1 MSIPN
6 LYITGVTK
14 DTVGKTALCL
24 GLALNFRDQGFK
36 VGYFKP
42 IGWKASLHEGKYVD
56 SDAALMKYAL
66 EMEEDLEVINPIHLD
81 YYHLEICK
89 EMKIDELISSIR
101 RCYQKISEDK
111 DIVIIESLRQPCLC
125 FSFNMSAIDIA
136 KMLNSTILFVS
147 STCEDEGV
155 DEILYEARMFRN
167 EGLDCSGVVFNCVR
181 RFIEERVNSIIT
193 PLLKEHKLN
202 IWGKLPHSPSITAP
216 TVQEIM
222 EALNGKVLAGQKNLS
237 KLVENILIGAM
248 SPESAVKYFRK
259 APRKAVITGGDRPD
273 IALTAMETDTS
284 ALILTGN
291 LYPDVRVLAKAE
303 EKEIPVILV
312 PYDTFSTVKR
322 IREVTG
328 KIKAGDDK
336 RIRIT
341 KSLVD
346 RYIDWKGILSY
357 LGLK

>member
-6 LYITGVTK
+6 LYVTGVTK
-14 DTVGKTALCL
+14 DTVGKTAVCL
-24 GLALNFRDQGFK
+24 GLALNFKDQGLK

-42 IGWKASLHEGKYVD
+42 IGWKASLYEGNYVD
-56 SDAALMKYAL
+56 SDVVLMKYAL
-66 EMEEDLEVINPIHLD
+66 KLKEDFKVMNPVNLD
-81 YYHLEICK
+81 FHYLDLCK
-89 EMKIDELISSIR
+89 EKDTDAVSREIR
-101 RCYQKISEDK
+101 ESYQKMSENK
-111 DIVIIESLRQPCLC
+111 DIVIVESLRQPCLC
-125 FSFNMSAIDIA
+125 FSFNLSAIDIA
-136 KMLNSTILFVS
+136 KMLDSHILFVS
-147 STCEDEGV
+147 STCKDEGL
-155 DEILYEARMFRN
+155 DEVLHEAHIYRN
-167 EGLDCSGVVFNCVR
+167 EGLNCSGVIFNCVH
-181 RFIEERVNSIIT
+181 RFMEERVDSIIV
-193 PLLKEHKLN
+193 PMLREHKLN
-202 IWGKLPHSPSITAP
+202 VWGILPHSSSITAP

-222 EALNGKVLAGQKNLS
+222 EALNGKVLAGQKSLS

-346 RYIDWKGILSY
+346 RHIDWKGILSY
-357 LGLK
+357 LGLN